1 MFRKRY
7 LSASGNGCKFSI
19 FEALVGFTAGI
30 SKVRLQMQLFSNKLV
45 VKVLKSKLFIW
56 STVPVFIAGIIML
69 AYFSGIKDFPVFPN
83 NQIFDYHTYD
93 DSGAGGNSKIMAKF
107 VTDSLIKLEFQ
118 IGNQISN
125 PYVGLNIAS
134 KEGKTINLERYNELK
149 IKLNGNELNG
159 ISLALITENSLI
171 KSDGQRLGVLFYQS
185 FKITPGTKTYTISLD
200 KFKVPDWWSEY
211 NRIENASAIQPDL
224 KKMKGLNVSGAY
236 TPNIDKTSS
245 FEIYEMAFSRN
256 NQSVFQLITALV
268 FVFVIL
274 VFMVFYTT
282 EKIKTN
288 RKVITIAYK
297 PVENIIPENSKS
309 DFITFINN
317 NFQNCDLTLDVVS
330 GETGVSQ
337 RKITTEIQ
345 SRFGCNFKT
354 YINRLRINESKRLLQ
369 NRELNIGEIAFKV
382 GFNNQSHFNRVFK
395 SEFQISP
402 TEYRDKIRE

>member
-1 MFRKRY
+1 
-7 LSASGNGCKFSI
+7 
-19 FEALVGFTAGI
+19 
-30 SKVRLQMQLFSNKLV
+30 MQFFQNSLAA
-45 VKVLKSKLFIW
+45 KVLKSKLFVW
-56 STVPVFIAGIIML
+56 SSVLVFVIGIIML

-83 NQIFDYHTYD
+83 NQIFNYHTYD
-93 DSGAGGNSKIMAKF
+93 DAGAGGNSKIMAKF
-107 VTDSLIKLEFQ
+107 VTDSLIKLDFQ

-211 NRIENASAIQPDL
+211 NRVENASAIQPDF

-245 FEIYEMAFSRN
+245 FEIYELAFSRN
-256 NQSVFQLITALV
+256 NQPAYTQIAALV
-268 FVFVIL
+268 FVLVVLAFFVL
-274 VFMVFYTT
+274 YAT

-345 SRFGCNFKT
+345 NRFGCNFKS
-354 YINRLRINESKRLLQ
+354 YINRLRINESKRLLL
-369 NRELNIGEIAFKV
+369 NKDLNIGEIAFKV

-395 SEFQISP
+395 AEFQISP

>member
-1 MFRKRY
+1 
-7 LSASGNGCKFSI
+7 
-19 FEALVGFTAGI
+19 
-30 SKVRLQMQLFSNKLV
+30 MQLFSNKLV

-171 KSDGQRLGVLFYQS
+171 KSDGQSLGVLFFQS

-211 NRIENASAIQPDL
+211 NRVENASAIQPDF

-245 FEIYEMAFSRN
+245 FEIYELAFSRN
-256 NQSVFQLITALV
+256 NQPAYTQIAALV
-268 FVFVIL
+268 FVLVVLAFFVL
-274 VFMVFYTT
+274 YAT

-345 SRFGCNFKT
+345 NRFGCNFKS
-354 YINRLRINESKRLLQ
+354 YINRLRINESKRLLL
-369 NRELNIGEIAFKV
+369 NKDLNIGEIAFKV

-395 SEFQISP
+395 AEFQISP